1 MAFSKIGG
9 KGIDLSTDIITEFN
23 STGVDDNATA
33 TTITLN
39 ANNTATIPN
48 VTGNTTFNEYI
59 TVTNLTVN
67 NDASISNDLTVG
79 GNFIITG
86 NTFTVDSTSL
96 KVEDSLIH
104 LAGNNVSND
113 IIDIGFIGHYSN
125 DSGNTELFTG
135 FYRDA
140 TDEQYYLFN
149 GLSDDINTATTIDK
163 TGTGYTAAT
172 LNVGEFYS
180 SYNSGNGLA
189 VYGGVVKVNRPTGFP
204 NIFWTDGTDNLGA
217 IYFDKTNGMRIF
229 STDGSTGNPERIR
242 IDTDGHLNIQ
252 SNVDIS
258 PSAGANGQFHIDGNA
273 YSGAIALDGTA
284 MYVYHNSASRNLVLA
299 TNETAQ
305 LTLLASGDVQVNRG
319 KIYVHDSA
327 GSTSNSLKL
336 SYNATNGG
344 AVIGPDSNGGST
356 YLSIGTSNSG
366 TFAERMYIS
375 SAGNVG
381 ISDGNPQEKLSVVGG
396 ILAASSSGSTSGITI
411 ESTATAGY
419 VSTIT
424 HTDTGM
430 EFDTGSIL
438 RHFKFDGAGTN
449 LWTLYTNTG
458 NIDQNYGVYR
468 FAATTSGSDTGSQ
481 FQLWGTNGGP
491 GYMAAYQL
499 NFNTGGNNSRTTSM
513 HINNNGHVGIGT
525 NSPYDSAW
533 GVSSKQLAISGDTY
547 GVLHLLGNY
556 NSITTRYSIGAG
568 GGDLYLAYDDV
579 NGQHRIMVDSTG
591 RVGINTTNP
600 AHILSIN
607 TNSGKSIEFNWWTS
621 GSSNYIQSYDRTN
634 GVYLPLT
641 NFATDV
647 IFHNGSSEIGRINS
661 TGLAIGTGAAPDARL
676 NINTPN
682 YTSSATAGMIKWDN
696 PDVSASSSIQGYYVS
711 GAGSE
716 IFIGTNS
723 YITTTGAT
731 ARYNSGYASSAIY
744 PRRDG
749 SVNFY
754 GAGSGSSPT
763 LRYVIE
769 GVDGSHKYYN
779 NGVSGTPVKRDY
791 FYHFVTF
798 SSGGYVHMKTNISW
812 ASHTQMYSIHFEGH
826 EYQASKAIDTTL
838 AWYSYSPNNA
848 AINVGSSGTHTAS
861 VYSSSD
867 GYLVMVWYASSTT
880 YYSGFTLSQ
889 RTTAQGINT
898 GFAVTN
904 TITNNS
910 STGAF

>member
-23 STGVDDNATA
+23 STGVDDNAAA